1 MLRDPSSPHRRRA
14 HALAAALVSIGLIA
28 VAHGAAFAQAPAV
41 AQPARA
47 ADQAQPAAG
56 AAPAANAAAPANSS
70 APADAAAP
78 VGAAASADAA
88 APAEGASA
96 EPPGDT
102 RGLDEEI
109 QGLKKDVV
117 DLNKDLFVLEE
128 ELLFPAN
135 TQVAVFVSMDV
146 GDFFALDNVTL
157 KIDQKEVANYLY
169 TPREAE
175 ALMKGGVQR
184 LYLGNLKVGEHEL
197 VAFFT
202 GKGPNERDYKRGATL
217 KFEKGIG
224 AKYLELKINDRQ
236 RKLQPEFEIK
246 DWE

>member
-1 MLRDPSSPHRRRA
+1 MPCDPSSQRRSWV
-14 HALAAALVSIGLIA
+14 HALALAIVSIALSAGA
-28 VAHGAAFAQAPAV
+28 PHAAFAQAPA
-41 AQPARA
+41 PAATQA
-47 ADQAQPAAG
+47 APDSAQAQPGDTAAT
-56 AAPAANAAAPANSS
+56 PAS
-70 APADAAAP
+70 APAD
-78 VGAAASADAA
+78 S
-88 APAEGASA
+88 ASA
-96 EPPGDT
+96 EPPVDT
-102 RGLDEEI
+102 KGLDEEI

-135 TQVAVFVSMDV
+135 TQVAIFVSMDV
-146 GDFFALDNVTL
+146 GEFFAVDNVTL

-236 RKLQPEFEIK
+236 RKQQPEFEIK